1 MKLKKEAKAKEN
13 MKKKRKKSKLK
24 RIIAILFILLIL
36 GGAGAAAT
44 IWIITQASI
53 RQYTEAGLTEEVI
66 DPLSAAAL
74 GLDADKLANLGR
86 INVLVMGE
94 SGVGDG
100 YKLTDSIMVASYNP
114 QTQQA
119 GILSI
124 PRDTYVGRKDK
135 NSASVSYLQSYKINA
150 AYRNGENIPETVEL
164 VGDLTGLDLEYYVL
178 IDTDAI
184 IDLVDAVGGIT
195 FEVPIDMDYDDDTQ
209 DLHIHLEAGEQLID
223 GEKAEQLLRFRHN
236 NDGSSYPTEYGDND
250 LGRMRTQREFIQ
262 EAARQLI
269 KPENITKAIP
279 IMDVVFKN
287 IQTNIDFETA
297 KYYIPYA
304 FKFNAEN
311 IVSDMVP
318 GVPEKVNGV
327 WIYSAN
333 KSQTAQVVEDLFTD
347 RIYEEEEEEQ
357 TTEATGNTIAD
368 TTTTVDEEKVTVE
381 LLDGTGNKEL
391 LAKAKED
398 LKKAG
403 YDILKS
409 GETSETAK
417 TLIINRT
424 KQASSISKDIKEA
437 VGTGTIQTGSDNSKV
452 DYTIILG
459 QDYE

>member
-1 MKLKKEAKAKEN
+1 MRKEAKAKEN

-24 RIIAILFILLIL
+24 KILGILFVLLIL
-36 GGAGAAAT
+36 GGAGTVAA
-44 IWIITQASI
+44 IWIKTQMTISK
-53 RQYTEAGLTEEVI
+53 YTESGLTEEVI

-74 GLDADKLANLGR
+74 GLDADKLAKLER

-100 YKLTDSIMVASYNP
+100 YNLTDSIMVASYNP

-135 NSASVSYLQSYKINA
+135 NSASQSYLQSYKVNA

-164 VGDLTGLDLEYYVL
+164 VSNLTGVDLEYYVL
-178 IDTDAI
+178 IDTSAI

-195 FEVPIDMDYDDDTQ
+195 FDVPIDMDYDDDTQ
-209 DLHIHLEAGEQLID
+209 DLHIHLQAGEQLID
-223 GEKAEQLLRFRHN
+223 GDKAEQLLRFRHN

-269 KPENITKAIP
+269 KLENVPKALS
-279 IMDVVFKN
+279 IMDIVFKN
-287 IQTNIDFETA
+287 VRTNIDFETA
-297 KYYIPYA
+297 KYYIPYV

-327 WIYSAN
+327 WIYTAN
-333 KSQTAQVVEDLFTD
+333 KAQTAQVVEDLFAD
-347 RIYEEEEEEQ
+347 RVYEENEE
-357 TTEATGNTIAD
+357 TTEGTTENTVEG
-368 TTTTVDEEKVTVE
+368 TTTTDNEEKTTVE
-381 LLDGTGNKEL
+381 LLNGTGNKEL
-391 LAKAKED
+391 LTKAKAE

-403 YDILKS
+403 YDVTKS
-409 GETSETAK
+409 GETSETEK

-424 KQASSISKDIKEA
+424 KQASSVSKDIKET
-437 VGTGTIQTGSDNSKV
+437 VGTGTIQSGSDNSKV
-452 DYTIILG
+452 DFTVILG

>member
-13 MKKKRKKSKLK
+13 MKKKRKKSKIK
-24 RIIAILFILLIL
+24 KVIGILFLLLIL
-36 GGAGAAAT
+36 AGAGTVAGF
-44 IWIITQASI
+44 WIKTQISI
-53 RQYTEAGLTEEVI
+53 GQYTEAGLTEEVI

-74 GLDADKLANLGR
+74 GLDPDKLANLGR
-86 INVLVMGE
+86 INLLVMGE

-164 VGDLTGLDLEYYVL
+164 VSELTGLDLEYYVL

-184 IDLVDAVGGIT
+184 VDLVDAVGGIT
-195 FEVPIDMDYDDDTQ
+195 FDVPIDMDYDDDTQ

-223 GEKAEQLLRFRHN
+223 GDKAEQLLRFRHN

-250 LGRMRTQREFIQ
+250 LGRMRTQREFVQ

-269 KPENITKAIP
+269 KVENITKAIP

-287 IQTNIDFETA
+287 VQTNMDFETA

-311 IVSDMVP
+311 IVSDTVP
-318 GVPEKVNGV
+318 GTPEKVNGV

-333 KSQTAQVVEDLFTD
+333 KSQTAQVVDDLFSD
-347 RIYEEEEEEQ
+347 RIYEEEEVNPED
-357 TTEATGNTIAD
+357 ANTID
-368 TTTTVDEEKVTVE
+368 GTTANAEEPDERTTVE
-381 LLDGTGNKEL
+381 LLNGTGNKEA
-391 LAKAKED
+391 LAKAKEE
-398 LKKAG
+398 LKQAG
-403 YDILKS
+403 YNVVKS
-409 GETSETAK
+409 GETSETEK
-417 TLIINRT
+417 TMIINRT
-424 KQASSISKDIKEA
+424 KQASSISKDIKSA
-437 VGTGTIQTGSDNSKV
+437 IGSGTITSGSDNSKV
-452 DYTIILG
+452 DYTVILG

>member
-1 MKLKKEAKAKEN
+1 

-24 RIIAILFILLIL
+24 RIVGIFFILLIL
-36 GGAGAAAT
+36 LGAGAVAA
-44 IWIITQASI
+44 IWIKTQISI
-53 RQYTEAGLTEEVI
+53 NQYTEVGLTEEQI

-74 GLDADKLANLGR
+74 GLDPEKLAALGR

-100 YKLTDSIMVASYNP
+100 YCLTDTIMVASYNP

-135 NSASVSYLQSYKINA
+135 NSATQNYLASYKINA
-150 AYRNGENIPETVEL
+150 AYRNGENIPETLEL
-164 VGDLTGLDLEYYVL
+164 VSNLTGIDLEYYVL
-178 IDTDAI
+178 IDTSAI
-184 IDLVDAVGGIT
+184 VDLVDAVGGIT
-195 FEVPIDMDYDDDTQ
+195 FNVPIDMDYDDDTQ
-209 DLHIHLEAGEQLID
+209 DLHIHLQAGEQLINGD
-223 GEKAEQLLRFRHN
+223 KAEQLLRFRHN

-250 LGRMRTQREFIQ
+250 LGRMRTQREFVQ

-269 KPENITKAIP
+269 KLENVPKALS
-279 IMDVVFKN
+279 IMDIVFKN
-287 IQTNIDFETA
+287 VQTNVDFETA
-297 KYYIPYA
+297 KYYIPYV

-318 GVPEKVNGV
+318 GVPELVNGI

-333 KSQTAQVVEDLFTD
+333 KAQTLQVVEDLFTD
-347 RIYEEEEEEQ
+347 RVYEEEEEDVTENTVEG
-357 TTEATGNTIAD
+357 TTATVNE
-368 TTTTVDEEKVTVE
+368 VDERITIE
-381 LLDGTGNKEL
+381 LLNGTGNKEL

-403 YDILKS
+403 YNVTKS
-409 GETSETAK
+409 GETSETEK
-417 TLIINRT
+417 TMIINRT
-424 KQASSISKDIKEA
+424 KQANSISKEIKETI
-437 VGTGTIQTGSDNSKV
+437 GTGTIQSGSDNSKV
-452 DYTIILG
+452 DYTVILG